1 MMLHAASPAMIA
13 CITFKNRRRDRQGR
27 EFTQMF
33 NTLKHAS
40 TRRALLAAT
49 LFATATGAFAQAPTE
64 AQKSAIRSACRSD
77 FMAHCASVTPG
88 GAEAY
93 QCLQKNMSSLSSGC
107 QTAVRAVEP
116 AAAPKTE
123 AAPAKSEPAKTE
135 AAPPPGRSR
144 RRSRSESGGVKA
156 AEQHADCRGQERVPR
171 RLSQGV
177 RQRAAGRRP
186 RPRMPR
192 EEQGQGFA
200 GLREGGERRNRWRQ
214 RCCDSST
221 CGRSSCGSST
231 GGGAGR
237 DRSAPA
243 TAARRTVHRALGLR
257 CRHPHALRRR
267 RAGRGP
273 HRAMHLQQCRV
284 TVARLQGSAGAI
296 RGAISGA
303 GLRAKRATTIGRAR
317 MNFRAPAATNPLQVT
332 DFDHDK
338 TGRKTCVHFCLLLP
352 RSRLRREH
360 DL

>member
-13 CITFKNRRRDRQGR
+13 CITFKNCRRDRQGR

-135 AAPPPGRSR
+135 AAPAAAAAPKAAASKQPSSTQIAAVKSACRADYPKVCASVPPGGAPAL
-144 RRSRSESGGVKA
+144 ECLEKNKA
-156 AEQHADCRGQERVPR
+156 KVSPACEKAVTA
-171 RLSQGV
+171 
-177 RQRAAGRRP
+177 AAGGGGAAATATPAGAAPAAAAPAAAPAVIALRP
-186 RPRMPR
+186 LRPR
-192 EEQGQGFA
+192 EELFIVRSACGADIRTLCA
-200 GLREGGERRNRWRQ
+200 GVAP
-214 RCCDSST
+214 
-221 CGRSSCGSST
+221 
-231 GGGAGR
+231 GGGRIVQCISSNAA
-237 DRSAPA
+237 SLSPACKEVLAPF
-243 TAARRTVHRALGLR
+243 AAR
-257 CRHPHALRRR
+257 
-267 RAGRGP
+267 
-273 HRAMHLQQCRV
+273 
-284 TVARLQGSAGAI
+284 
-296 RGAISGA
+296 
-303 GLRAKRATTIGRAR
+303 
-317 MNFRAPAATNPLQVT
+317 
-332 DFDHDK
+332 
-338 TGRKTCVHFCLLLP
+338 
-352 RSRLRREH
+352 
-360 DL
+360 